1 MEFLFTSILGIVFII
16 IGVLNCK
23 GNASMLHSYHRKRVR
38 EEDIIPFGKIV
49 GTGMFFISGGMLGM
63 TGLYYAASVTGNG
76 LYTIIGTALSIIGIV
91 VGTGIAFY
99 AMIKYNKG
107 IF

>member
-1 MEFLFTSILGIVFII
+1 MPILTLRYALYIIRKETDQNMEFLFTSILGIVFII

-76 LYTIIGTALSIIGIV
+76 L
-91 VGTGIAFY
+91 
-99 AMIKYNKG
+99 
-107 IF
+107 